1 MIMKQTIDIYQFRNA
16 FSDYN
21 RQDNFTYKG
30 LTALFHWFEEL
41 EDDTGTE
48 TELDVVAICCDF
60 TEYEN
65 LKELQANYG
74 AEGVENYPDMEDIE
88 NATVVI
94 PVDDNSFIIQNF

>member
-1 MIMKQTIDIYQFRNA
+1 MKQTIDIYQFRNA

-21 RQDNFTYKG
+21 RQNNFTYEG

-41 EDDTGTE
+41 EEDMGAE

>member
-1 MIMKQTIDIYQFRNA
+1 MKQTIDIYQFRNA

-21 RQDNFTYKG
+21 RADNFTYKG
-30 LTALFHWFEEL
+30 L
-41 EDDTGTE
+41 

-94 PVDDNSFIIQNF
+94 PVDENSFIIQNF